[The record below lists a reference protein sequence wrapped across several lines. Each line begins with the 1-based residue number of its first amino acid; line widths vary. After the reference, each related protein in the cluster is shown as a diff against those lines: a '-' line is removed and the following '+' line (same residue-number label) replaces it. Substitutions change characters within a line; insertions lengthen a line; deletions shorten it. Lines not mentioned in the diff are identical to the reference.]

1 MQVNIRQ
8 LHYFLQV
15 AELKS
20 FTRAAALLHVAQPA
34 LSRSVRALEADLGV
48 TVFHRS
54 ERGVTLTEAG
64 ELLQRRAADLLA
76 EFAHV
81 RDEVGAQA
89 RELHGELMFGMPP
102 SMQHLATVPLMR
114 AFRREHP
121 GVLLRFTE
129 GISVTLGEGLKSGRV
144 DVAVL
149 AANEPL
155 AALQSESLLSEAMYL
170 VGPRK
175 ARLSPRRPVSI
186 ERVAGEPLM
195 VTLRP
200 NSVRALIEAALAR
213 VGRTLV
219 PVLEA
224 NATSV
229 MLQMVTAGEGYTV
242 LPYSAL
248 HEALAA
254 GRVSAAPVADLRMS
268 WAIAYSRERTL
279 SRAGRELTRLLCQV
293 AHQAIE
299 RGDWVSAQM
308 PDNAG

>member
-1 MQVNIRQ
+1 MNVRQ

-48 TVFHRS
+48 AVFHRS

-76 EFAHV
+76 GFAHV

-89 RELHGELMFGMPP
+89 RELGGELTFGMPP

-129 GISVTLGEGLKSGRV
+129 GISVTLGEGLQSGRV
-144 DVAVL
+144 DIAVL

-155 AALQSESLLSEAMYL
+155 AALQSEPLLSEAMYL

-175 ARLSPRRPVSI
+175 ARLSLKRAVSI
-186 ERVAGEPLM
+186 ERVAGESLM

-200 NSVRALIEAALAR
+200 NSVRALIEAALVR

-248 HEALAA
+248 HETLAA
-254 GRVSAAPVADLRMS
+254 GRVSAAPVADLRIS
-268 WAIAYSRERTL
+268 WAIAYARERTL
-279 SRAGRELTRLLCQV
+279 SRAGRELTRLARQV
-293 AHQAIE
+293 AHAAIE
-299 RGDWVSAQM
+299 RGDWVSAHM
-308 PDNAG
+308 PD

>member
-1 MQVNIRQ
+1 MNIRQ

-15 AELKS
+15 AEQKS
-20 FTRAAALLHVAQPA
+20 FTRAAAVLHVAQPA

-48 TVFHRS
+48 ALFERS
-54 ERGVTLTEAG
+54 ERGVALTDAG
-64 ELLQRRAADLLA
+64 HLLKRRAADLLA

-81 RDEVGAQA
+81 RDEVGARA
-89 RELHGELMFGMPP
+89 RELGGEFMFGMPP
-102 SMQHLATVPLMR
+102 SMQHLATLPLLR

-129 GISVTLGEGLKSGRV
+129 GISVTLSEGLQAGRI
-144 DVAVL
+144 DIAVL

-155 AALQSESLLSEAMYL
+155 AALHNEPLLSEAMYL

-175 ARLSPRRPVSI
+175 ARLSPARPVSI
-186 ERVAGEPLM
+186 ERVAAEPLM

-200 NSVRALIEAALAR
+200 NSVRALVEAALAR
-213 VGRTLV
+213 VGRTLA

-248 HEALAA
+248 HESLAA

-279 SRAGRELTRLLCQV
+279 SRAGRELTRLLRQV
-293 AHQAIE
+293 AQQAIE
-299 RGDWVSAQM
+299 RGDWVSAEM
-308 PDNAG
+308 PDHAG